1 MSVPTL
7 GFSDAVMTVELLSS
21 SVILIVLAMLAGLIV
36 GKQESDSGDP
46 TKKNETMFDW
56 IEDAAYGLFGGMILV
71 SSVVSGLIAISP
83 ITASV
88 LGGFGGRKI
97 IRDLIEKYK

>member
-7 GFSDAVMTVELLSS
+7 GLSDAAMTVELLSG
-21 SVILIVLAMLAGLIV
+21 SVILIILSMLAGLIV

-46 TKKNETMFDW
+46 TKKNETLFDW
-56 IEDAAYGLFGGMILV
+56 VEDAGYGLFGGMILI

-83 ITASV
+83 ITAAV

-97 IRDLIEKYK
+97 IRDLIERYK